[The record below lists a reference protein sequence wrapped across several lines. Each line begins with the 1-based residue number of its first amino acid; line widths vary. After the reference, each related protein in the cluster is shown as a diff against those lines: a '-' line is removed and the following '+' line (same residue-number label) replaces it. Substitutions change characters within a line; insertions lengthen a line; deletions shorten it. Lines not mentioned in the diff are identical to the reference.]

1 MFRSADDSTIAMGPY
16 SEAIVVFIMH
26 LGLHF
31 VTMIIWALE
40 GPKTE
45 MDVINVRIYLIFLN
59 KNAHRY

>member
-26 LGLHF
+26 LGVHF
-31 VTMIIWALE
+31 ETMIRQPIKD
-40 GPKTE
+40 PKTKT
-45 MDVINVRIYLIFLN
+45 DVNVRIYLIFLN